1 MELLYILLGLAVG
14 GAIGFFVGK
23 NQAPKL
29 EGLAAE
35 TVQKLPTDP
44 AFAEALKNLLHPP
57 PPSTRPSGEPVRIL
71 ALLQRDGRLI
81 DFLQEDIA
89 GAADMQ
95 IAAAIRDL
103 HPKCRET
110 LQKHLTLE
118 PVIKGEEGKEVQV
131 PTGFDPSAIQL
142 TGNVTGNPPFKGVLR
157 HPGWRV
163 KEVKLPALPKGQDD
177 LIVMPAEVEIV

>member
-1 MELLYILLGLAVG
+1 MWFVYILLGLAIG
-14 GAIGFFVGK
+14 GAVGFYVGK
-23 NQAPKL
+23 NKAPKL

-35 TVQKLPTDP
+35 TVQKLPTDA

-57 PPSTRPSGEPVRIL
+57 PPSTRPSGEPVRL
-71 ALLQRDGRLI
+71 LSVLQRDGRLI
-81 DFLQEDIA
+81 DFLLEDIA

-103 HPKCRET
+103 HPKCREA

-131 PTGFDPSAIQL
+131 PTVFDPSAIQL
-142 TGNVTGNPPFKGVLR
+142 TGNVTGNPPFKGTLR

-163 KEVKLPALPKGQDD
+163 KEIKLQPLPKGQDD
-177 LIVMPAEVEIV
+177 LVVMPAEVEIA